1 MEDNS
6 QEEITIGAVESSL
19 GISRLSICKSGEVTV
34 TSPASPLKST
44 QPTQNNLISL
54 KNNNNNNNMSMSSM
68 NMSMSSNIIPLEK
81 TDSVL
86 MKEQKEEEKMLM
98 NPTPGMDQNG
108 VEMDLSALRGI
119 QPPPTTT
126 TANAN
131 NNTPGVNAKS
141 GDGNGNG
148 NGNGNAGGQNE
159 NSNGKNSGVL
169 NNSLGKK
176 SSSKHN
182 NMNNASMKT
191 NIGDESDNPD
201 LEALSELV
209 PGLKTGKVGKSAV
222 VVSSDTTTTTPAD
235 AATAAAAA
243 NVGNHANSTTVMGQN
258 NHSHAIPHLD
268 SMVAQQGVPSEF
280 DDATSKI
287 NKMNTV
293 EEETTGTKG
302 NHNDSN
308 DDDDISS
315 STTTSDGNNTNELIQ
330 TYTSKPAI
338 KGLGVESES
347 SDDSKSTA
355 AKTHSSGAPKKVDT
369 SPNEQL
375 TSSNTNTN
383 NNNNNH
389 KTNTTATNNK
399 NLEHPYAQHNTD
411 QTTPTRPHD
420 ESIYGC
426 TPNRQE
432 MHHSSSVASI
442 STATQT
448 QTQSHEMR
456 MPMYLPNFRPATGC
470 TNASDFIVRC
480 FAARLRSGITV
491 VKHGRSR
498 WCKSRLRILHVH
510 SDGRSLSW
518 KPAQGEPSSSK
529 RPPKLD
535 LSTCLEV
542 RHAWS
547 PDPLNPMFTG
557 TPILRSKCEASNAF
571 KSFALIFPRR
581 TVDIT
586 AVTADQCKV
595 LMEGFSALCFR
606 LQVANMAGRGNRPNH
621 SSMMND
627 DSGNGGKGGNGGGAG
642 GAAGGGAGSGK
653 EEKGTATS
661 TSISG
666 SMNLSKRI

>member
-1 MEDNS
+1 MEDS
-6 QEEITIGAVESSL
+6 QGEITIGAVESSL
-19 GISRLSICKSGEVTV
+19 GMARLSVCKSGEVTV
-34 TSPASPLKST
+34 TSPTSPKRNSLGSSAIADT
-44 QPTQNNLISL
+44 NTINNSIHKLPGG
-54 KNNNNNNNMSMSSM
+54 MSS
-68 NMSMSSNIIPLEK
+68 IPLEK
-81 TDSVL
+81 SDSIL
-86 MKEQKEEEKMLM
+86 MKEQKEEEMKLVG
-98 NPTPGMDQNG
+98 PGPGVGHEG

-119 QPPPTTT
+119 QPPP
-126 TANAN
+126 NA
-131 NNTPGVNAKS
+131 PGVSGNPGAVS
-141 GDGNGNG
+141 PNEGDGK
-148 NGNGNAGGQNE
+148 
-159 NSNGKNSGVL
+159 GKNTAVGAGSGRNSSGL
-169 NNSLGKK
+169 NNSGGKK
-176 SSSKHN
+176 NSSKNIHHASTKTHTGGN
-182 NMNNASMKT
+182 NNN
-191 NIGDESDNPD
+191 NNGGGGDKENPD
-201 LEALSELV
+201 LEGLSELV

-222 VVSSDTTTTTPAD
+222 VTKENNVSV
-235 AATAAAAA
+235 A
-243 NVGNHANSTTVMGQN
+243 NTSSRQL
-258 NHSHAIPHLD
+258 SHNAIPHLD
-268 SMVAQQGVPSEF
+268 SMVAHQG
-280 DDATSKI
+280 ATSDFDEITSKM

-293 EEETTGTKG
+293 NEEGKD
-302 NHNDSN
+302 NH
-308 DDDDISS
+308 DDDDSSDDDDDDSS
-315 STTTSDGNNTNELIQ
+315 SSDGNNTNDLIQ

-338 KGLGVESES
+338 KGLGEDSES

-355 AKTHSSGAPKKVDT
+355 AKTHSSGGLKAT
-369 SPNEQL
+369 SP
-375 TSSNTNTN
+375 SNANNNNTN
-383 NNNNNH
+383 NNNNTSNN
-389 KTNTTATNNK
+389 NTSNNNASNK
-399 NLEHPYAQHNTD
+399 HLEHPYAQHNQD
-411 QTTPTRPHD
+411 LSTPTRPHD
-420 ESIYGC
+420 ESLYGC
-426 TPNRQE
+426 TPNRHE
-432 MHHSSSVASI
+432 FNHSSSVASI
-442 STATQT
+442 STAT

-606 LQVANMAGRGNRPNH
+606 LQVANMAGRGNRPNNH
-621 SSMMND
+621 SMMND
-627 DSGNGGKGGNGGGAG
+627 DSGSGGKGAGNGAN
-642 GAAGGGAGSGK
+642 GSGK
-653 EEKGTATS
+653 EERGTATS
-661 TSISG
+661 TSPSG
-666 SMNLSKRI
+666 SMNLSKRQ